1 MIDKEQALEIIDKQD
16 FFNDRA
22 GRELWNDKPKEIQDE
37 DIRNAHEDYEALKE
51 YILNQ
56 PKVGEWIPVEDRL
69 PEICENVLIY
79 TKSGHYH
86 IGVYF
91 EERKRWWLGVYWE
104 DLDFILAWM
113 PLPESYKG
121 ETE

>member
-1 MIDKEQALEIIDKQD
+1 MIDETKLIDEVNDLMDANLLFYDDASKSRQETLEEVADLI
-16 FFNDRA
+16 
-22 GRELWNDKPKEIQDE
+22 
-37 DIRNAHEDYEALKE
+37 YE
-51 YILNQ
+51 Q

-69 PEICENVLIY
+69 PEIFENVLIY

-86 IGVYF
+86 IGAYF

-113 PLPESYKG
+113 PLPKPYECHSNKTRK
-121 ETE
+121 EKQND

>member
-1 MIDKEQALEIIDKQD
+1 MIDEKRLLEVLEKNFYGIGGVEVLKQII
-16 FFNDRA
+16 N
-22 GRELWNDKPKEIQDE
+22 E
-37 DIRNAHEDYEALKE
+37 
-51 YILNQ
+51 Q
-56 PKVGEWIPVEDRL
+56 PKVGEWISVEERL
-69 PEICENVLIY
+69 PEIFENVLIY

-113 PLPESYKG
+113 PLPKPYECHSNKTRK
-121 ETE
+121 EKQND